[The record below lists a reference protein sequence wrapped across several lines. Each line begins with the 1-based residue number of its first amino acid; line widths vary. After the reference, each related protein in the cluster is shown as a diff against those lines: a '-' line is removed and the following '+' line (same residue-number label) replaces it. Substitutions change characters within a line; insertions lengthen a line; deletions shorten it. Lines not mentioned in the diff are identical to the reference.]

1 VVGSSLM
8 VFSGFRFA
16 RHAAEADKP
25 VVIVNR
31 GRTRADA
38 LAALKIDGDCGD
50 VLGSVLALERV

>member
-1 VVGSSLM
+1 
-8 VFSGFRFA
+8 
-16 RHAAEADKP
+16 
-25 VVIVNR
+25 VNR